1 MSKSR
6 YDRKQLR
13 TAIRDLDSARQLR
26 PLTNADLRLVAG
38 GGSAGMTTNHG
49 GGGAS
54 DDIPTMEE
62 C

>member
-1 MSKSR
+1 MSKSNK

-13 TAIRDLDSARQLR
+13 TAIRDLDVRPLR
-26 PLTNADLRLVAG
+26 PLSNADLRLVAG